1 MKHLIFILT
10 LTLVSVHVQAGTWR
24 DLDDKAKEVARKTEE
39 NLEEAKEDIQKAA
52 EVATEQVKAA
62 AEVATAQAEEAIDKN
77 KAGFDRL
84 VNRGEKNIKA
94 ELNNIEE
101 GVKHA
106 AEEFKEFIEE
116 VKVDLKDD
124 EAPKTNLEPLAPVE
138 LQVKKEMELLP
149 LPNAEQVRFVSQ
161 DEQMKESFL
170 KYLNEKTFYTYS
182 RSLTDFVIVLHEGS
196 KLFPIATETLDLS
209 SSNSLLEQIKTILG
223 ESAATLKLK
232 STAYSLEDGSVLVV
246 HNFSL

>member
-1 MKHLIFILT
+1 MKKALLILI
-10 LTLVSVHVQAGTWR
+10 LVSTHSFAGDW
-24 DLDDKAKEVARKTEE
+24 DKIKEKANEVAQKTEE
-39 NLEEAKEDIQKAA
+39 NIEEAKKDIQKAT
-52 EVATEQVKAA
+52 EVATEQAKAA
-62 AEVATAQAEEAIDKN
+62 AEVAAAQAEEAIDKN
-77 KAGFDRL
+77 EAGFERL
-84 VNRGEKNIKA
+84 VARGEKNA
-94 ELNNIEE
+94 RNELNNIEE
-101 GVKHA
+101 GIKHA
-106 AEEFKEFIEE
+106 AQEFEEFLEE
-116 VKVDLKDD
+116 VKADLKD
-124 EAPKTNLEPLAPVE
+124 ENEPKTNLESLVAVE
-138 LQVKKEMELLP
+138 LQVTKETELQP

-209 SSNSLLEQIKTILG
+209 SSKSLLEQIKTILG